1 MTMPATKSPLG
12 VCKSEN
18 RRASKPLMEKRR
30 RARINKS
37 LTELKSLILDAAK
50 KEPQTG
56 RHSKLEKADILE
68 LTVKHLQTL
77 HKQQT
82 STSYSTDPLSM
93 GKFRAGYAECVK
105 EVSRFVTR
113 LEGVDSVLRS
123 RLLNHMSGCL
133 ANFDDT
139 PSINTSDEKT
149 PSGDDKVPR
158 AMTPETL
165 PDSSTSNT
173 SVEVDI
179 FHGVAIPPS
188 IRTSSPRAQNTD
200 LIHFPATSSSATKE
214 FSSNV
219 TNVQLALIVPES
231 SIPTRSL
238 AQLYPNGPLNL
249 VTSNKTDSQLSV
261 YTTMSSTV
269 SIRSTP
275 STPMSNISS
284 KGYSS
289 DSEASLG
296 NGSLAS
302 PKMSSLSA
310 ESVYHVARVGGGSA
324 CSVIQMAPKSPEVVW
339 RPW

>member
-1 MTMPATKSPLG
+1 MPATKSPLG

-77 HKQQT
+77 HKQQI
-82 STSYSTDPLSM
+82 STSYTTDPLAM

-133 ANFDDT
+133 TKFDDT
-139 PSINTSDEKT
+139 PSINTSEEKT
-149 PSGDDKVPR
+149 PSGDNKVPR
-158 AMTPETL
+158 ATTPETL
-165 PDSSTSNT
+165 PDSSTS
-173 SVEVDI
+173 SPSMEVDI

-188 IRTSSPRAQNTD
+188 IRTSSPKARNTD
-200 LIHFPATSSSATKE
+200 FIHFPATSSSATGD
-214 FSSNV
+214 FSSNL
-219 TNVQLALIVPES
+219 TNVQLALILPES
-231 SIPTRSL
+231 SIPTHSL
-238 AQLYPNGPLNL
+238 AQLYPSGPLNL
-249 VTSNKTDSQLSV
+249 VTSNKSDSQLSV
-261 YTTMSSTV
+261 YSALST
-269 SIRSTP
+269 RSTP
-275 STPMSNISS
+275 STPISNISSAS

-289 DSEASLG
+289 DSEASLS

-302 PKMSSLSA
+302 PKMSSLSV
-310 ESVYHVARVGGGSA
+310 ESVYHVARVVGGSA
-324 CSVIQMAPKSPEVVW
+324 CSVIQMAPKSPEAVW